1 MDVTK
6 TGARHL
12 RNENVLKIH
21 AQFWLSGIRGQIGQ
35 IARKYKKTFNINT
48 HAVGMAPMRPYGFKI
63 SFVRN
68 PISWSAV
75 FSTKN
80 YIMSKIDFRIFI

>member
-1 MDVTK
+1 MDATK

-35 IARKYKKTFNINT
+35 IARKFKDSFKINS
-48 HAVGMAPMRPYGFKI
+48 HAVGITPVRSYGFQIAFVKNLI
-63 SFVRN
+63 S
-68 PISWSAV
+68 
-75 FSTKN
+75 
-80 YIMSKIDFRIFI
+80 